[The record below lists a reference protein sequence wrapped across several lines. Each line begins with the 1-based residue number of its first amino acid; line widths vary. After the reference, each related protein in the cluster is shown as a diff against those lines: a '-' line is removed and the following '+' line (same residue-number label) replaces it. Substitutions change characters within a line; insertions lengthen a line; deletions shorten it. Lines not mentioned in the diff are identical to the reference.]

1 MNRILSIAAL
11 LAFSTAA
18 TAAFAAPTPDGNF
31 DRTLS
36 VSAQPDL
43 YVATGSGVIRVH
55 PGSGNQIHV
64 VGHVHASW
72 TAFGDVNA
80 RIQRIVDNPP
90 INQSGNSIHIGE
102 VNDRELFNNIS
113 IDYEIT
119 APSDVALNLRTGS
132 GNIEVADVGRFL
144 TAASGSGSVRAH
156 GVHGPATLDSG
167 SGDIELEE
175 QAAGDVKA
183 RTGSGSIHIHNLNGS
198 FNSKT
203 GSGDIEADGN
213 LTGAANLTSGSG
225 SVRLHITPTSHFSFE
240 GSTGSGAI
248 RVSFP
253 GAPQQDEHSRH
264 HLTASINGG
273 GPPLV
278 IHTGSGSIEVTP
290 R

>member
-1 MNRILSIAAL
+1 MNRILSVTAL

-18 TAAFAAPTPDGNF
+18 FAAPAPDGQF

-36 VSAQPDL
+36 VSSQPDL
-43 YVATGSGVIRVH
+43 YVATGSGSIRVH
-55 PGSGNQIHV
+55 PGSGSQIHV
-64 VGHVHASW
+64 VGRVHASW
-72 TAFGDVNA
+72 SAFGDVNS

-90 INQSGNSIHIGE
+90 ITQSGNAVHIGE
-102 VNDRELFNNIS
+102 TNDRQLFNNIS

-119 APSDVALNLRTGS
+119 VPADVALNLHSGS
-132 GNIEVADVGRFL
+132 GDIEVDNVGRFL
-144 TAASGSGSVRAH
+144 NAASGSGAVRAH
-156 GVHGPATLDSG
+156 GLRGPAELETG

-175 QAAGDVKA
+175 QASGDVKA
-183 RTGSGSIHIHNLNGS
+183 RTGSGSIRIHNLNGS
-198 FNSKT
+198 FNSRT

-213 LTGAANLTSGSG
+213 LTGPANVSTGSG
-225 SVRLHITPTSHFSFE
+225 SVRLHITPSSRFSFE
-240 GSTGSGAI
+240 GSTGSGDI

-253 GAPQQDEHSRH
+253 GAPHQDEHSRH

-278 IHTGSGSIEVTP
+278 IHTGSGDIDVTP

>member
-1 MNRILSIAAL
+1 MNRILSIAAIL
-11 LAFSTAA
+11 TLSTAA
-18 TAAFAAPTPDGNF
+18 YAAPDGNF

-36 VSAQPDL
+36 VSSLSDL
-43 YVATGSGVIRVH
+43 YVSTGSGSIRIH
-55 PGSGNQIHV
+55 PGSGSQIHV

-72 TAFGDVNA
+72 SAFGDVNA

-90 INQSGNSIHIGE
+90 VTQSGNAVHIGE
-102 VNDRELFNNIS
+102 ANERELFNNIS

-119 APSDVALNLRTGS
+119 VPGDVALNLRSGS
-132 GNIEVADVGRFL
+132 GDIEVDNVGRFL
-144 TAASGSGSVRAH
+144 AAASGSGSVRSH
-156 GVHGPATLDSG
+156 GLRGPANLETG

-183 RTGSGSIHIHNLNGS
+183 RTGSGSIRVHNLDGTL
-198 FNSKT
+198 NSKT

-213 LTGAANLTSGSG
+213 LTGAASVTTGSG
-225 SVRLHITPTSHFSFE
+225 SVRLHIAPSSHFSFE

-278 IHTGSGSIEVTP
+278 IHTGSGEIEVTP

>member
-1 MNRILSIAAL
+1 MNRILSIATL
-11 LAFSTAA
+11 LALS
-18 TAAFAAPTPDGNF
+18 TAAFAAPAPDGNF

-36 VSAQPDL
+36 VSAQSDL
-43 YVATGSGVIRVH
+43 YVSTGSGTIRIH
-55 PGSGNQIHV
+55 PGNGNQIHV
-64 VGHVHASW
+64 VGRVHASW
-72 TAFGDVNA
+72 SAFGDVNS

-90 INQSGNSIHIGE
+90 VTQSGNAVHVGE
-102 VNDRELFNNIS
+102 VNDRELFNNIT

-119 APSDVALNLRTGS
+119 VPSDVALNLRSGS
-132 GNIEVADVGRFL
+132 GGIEVDNVGRYL
-144 TAASGSGSVRAH
+144 TAASGSGFVRAH
-156 GVHGPATLDSG
+156 GLRGPATLETG
-167 SGDIELEE
+167 SGDIELDEN
-175 QAAGDVKA
+175 AAGDVKA
-183 RTGSGSIHIHNLNGS
+183 RTGSGSVHIHNLNGS

-225 SVRLHITPTSHFSFE
+225 SVRLHIAPTSHFSFE
-240 GSTGSGAI
+240 GSTGSGVI
-248 RVSFP
+248 RVAFP

-278 IHTGSGSIEVTP
+278 IHTGSGEIEVSP

>member
-1 MNRILSIAAL
+1 MNRTLSIATL
-11 LAFSTAA
+11 LALST
-18 TAAFAAPTPDGNF
+18 TAFAAPRAADGNF

-36 VSAQPDL
+36 VSSQPDL
-43 YVATGSGVIRVH
+43 YISTGSGSIRVH
-55 PGSGNQIHV
+55 PGSGSQIHI

-72 TAFGDVNA
+72 SAFGDVNS
-80 RIQRIVDNPP
+80 RIQHIVDNPP
-90 INQSGNSIHIGE
+90 ITQSGNALHVGE

-119 APSDVALNLRTGS
+119 APSDVALNLHSGS
-132 GNIEVADVGRFL
+132 GDIEVDNVGRFL
-144 TAASGSGSVRAH
+144 SAISGSGSVRAH
-156 GVHGPATLDSG
+156 GVHGPADLSTG

-175 QAAGDVKA
+175 QAVGDVKA
-183 RTGSGSIHIHNLNGS
+183 KTGSGSIRVHNLNGS
-198 FNSKT
+198 FNSHT

-213 LTGAANLTSGSG
+213 ITGAANVGTGSG

-240 GSTGSGAI
+240 GSTGSGDI

-253 GAPQQDEHSRH
+253 GAPHQDEHSRH

-278 IHTGSGSIEVTP
+278 IHTGSGDIDVTP